1 MDSKRGARRRGGL
14 GKDMD
19 AKAFGK
25 VVVLLGGRSAEREVS
40 LKSGGRVLEAL
51 KARGVDAH
59 GFDPLERGLPELIAG
74 GFDRAF
80 IALHGRFGED
90 GTIQGVL
97 EWLGIPYTGS
107 GVLASA
113 IAMDKLRTKLLWE
126 ASGIPTPK
134 WSRLEAG
141 TDFGAVVSTLGL
153 PIMVKPAREG
163 SSIGMSKVMMAE
175 DLPLAWEQAAQHD
188 EVIIGEQF
196 IEGTELTAGVL
207 GDTPLPLIRL
217 ETPRTFYDYE
227 AKYLV
232 DSTRYILPCGLPE
245 AQEIELQ
252 QLVLKAFAVP
262 GCRGWGRVDL
272 MLDTAGNPY
281 FLEVN
286 TIPGMTDH
294 SLVPMAARAAGFG
307 FEDLVLNILAQARCA
322 LAQPPAH

>member
-1 MDSKRGARRRGGL
+1 MDIKN
-14 GKDMD
+14 
-19 AKAFGK
+19 FGK

-40 LKSGGRVLEAL
+40 LKSGARVLEAL
-51 KARGVDAH
+51 QARGVDAH
-59 GFDPLERGLPELIAG
+59 GFDPQEQGLPALIAG
-74 GFDRAF
+74 GYDRAF

-134 WSRLEAG
+134 WARLEAG
-141 TDFGAVVSTLGL
+141 TDFGMVARTLGL

-163 SSIGMSKVMMAE
+163 SSIGMSKVTRAQ
-175 DLPLAWEQAAQHD
+175 DLPPAYEHAAKHD

-207 GDTPLPLIRL
+207 GDLPLPLIRL

-232 DSTRYILPCGLPE
+232 DSTRYILPSGLPE
-245 AQEIELQ
+245 EKEAALQ

-262 GCRGWGRVDL
+262 GCRGWGRVDV
-272 MLDTAGNPY
+272 MLDKAGNPH

-294 SLVPMAARAAGFG
+294 SLMPMAARAAGFD
-307 FEDLVLNILAQARCA
+307 FEDLVLNILEQARCT
-322 LAQPPAH
+322 LARPAAQ

>member
-1 MDSKRGARRRGGL
+1 MKGRRAAAEAGMDK
-14 GKDMD
+14 
-19 AKAFGK
+19 KAFGK

-40 LKSGGRVLEAL
+40 LKSGARVLAAL
-51 KARGVDAH
+51 KAGGVDAH
-59 GFDPLERGLPELIAG
+59 GFDPQEQGLPELIAG

-80 IALHGRFGED
+80 IVLHGRFGED
-90 GTIQGVL
+90 GTVQGVL

-134 WSRLEAG
+134 WARLEAG
-141 TDFGAVVSTLGL
+141 TDFGAVVQRLGL

-163 SSIGMSKVMMAE
+163 SSIGMSKVTRAP
-175 DLPLAWEQAAQHD
+175 DLPLAYEHAVKHD
-188 EVIIGEQF
+188 DVIIAEQF
-196 IEGTELTAGVL
+196 IEGIELTAGVL
-207 GDTPLPLIRL
+207 GGTPLPLIRL

-245 AQEIELQ
+245 EQERDLQ
-252 QLVLKAFAVP
+252 HLVLKAFAVP

-272 MLDTAGNPY
+272 MLDQAGNPY

-294 SLVPMAARAAGFG
+294 SLVPMGARAAGYS
-307 FEDLVLNILAQARCA
+307 FEDLVLKILEAAA
-322 LAQPPAH
+322 